1 MFKETVYD
9 RTARERQA
17 RYNKIK
23 GKIMGGLEAGRV
35 TGGQP
40 LSFILGT
47 ASVLMPKDAAIRLQY
62 YKIGAFILRGEV
74 NEYGIISTAEAL
86 IDGRAVWSF

>member
-9 RTARERQA
+9 RIARERQA
-17 RYNKIK
+17 LYNKIK

-35 TGGQP
+35 TGG
-40 LSFILGT
+40 FILGT
-47 ASVLMPKDAAIRLQY
+47 ASVLIPKDAAIRRQY
-62 YKIGAFILRGEV
+62 YKIGDLILRGKV